1 MPTDRQEKI
10 DSNGTE
16 RFTLSSRKT
25 FYVEISGFTG
35 DVKVGDNSSA
45 GDFGGLGEWCV
56 LEVEDGTFVQF
67 TIDSDVSETQLYLQ
81 VGPNTTHIP
90 FCEYLQFS
98 YYLNPTI
105 S

>member
-16 RFTLSSRKT
+16 RFTLSPRET

-35 DVKVGDNSSA
+35 DVEVGDNS
-45 GDFGGLGEWCV
+45 DFGGLGEWCV

-67 TIDSDVSETQLYLQ
+67 TIVSDVSETQLYLR
-81 VGPNTTHIP
+81 VGPNTTHMP
-90 FCEYLQFS
+90 FCEYSSLLLSQS
-98 YYLNPTI
+98 HYLLV
-105 S
+105 